1 MRTFLVVLAVFA
13 LLVVAAVAYAGW
25 RDRRRPSSDD
35 DPEVVRAARGERHR
49 RESERQHAQS
59 DGWNR
64 GGHGFTG

>member
-1 MRTFLVVLAVFA
+1 MVLAVFA
-13 LLVVAAVAYAGW
+13 LLVAVAVAYVGW
-25 RDRRRPSSDD
+25 RDRRRLSSDD

-49 RESERQHAQS
+49 RVAERQHAQS

>member
-1 MRTFLVVLAVFA
+1 MVVLAVLA
-13 LLVVAAVAYAGW
+13 VLVAAAVAYVSW
-25 RDRRRPSSDD
+25 RDRRRLSSDD

-49 RESERQHAQS
+49 REAERQHAQS